1 MLSKYD
7 TLAEP
12 TVSIRG
18 VDSFH
23 SQETKIT
30 GTEHFHAVFLTIF
43 LFTFSGQ
50 THSI

>member
-1 MLSKYD
+1 M

-18 VDSFH
+18 VDSFY

-30 GTEHFHAVFLTIF
+30 GTEHLHGIFLTIF
-43 LFTFSGQ
+43 LFTFSGK
-50 THSI
+50 TYSM